1 MHHEVT
7 SIIAHMAKSHCE
19 MARMLEAKR
28 HSITNLAH
36 IVSAL
41 PNETIQFEGTDVI
54 ASNSVDLTKNVSS
67 YLSSLADLADAIGD
81 HLELVIKE
89 MSDQEEDKEE

>member
-1 MHHEVT
+1 MQEEVT

-19 MARMLEAKR
+19 MARVLEAKR
-28 HSITNLAH
+28 QSIFNIAH
-36 IVSAL
+36 IVTAL
-41 PNETIQFEGTDVI
+41 PNETIQFEGTEAI
-54 ASNSVDLTKNVSS
+54 ATNSIDLTKSVSA

-89 MSDQEEDKEE
+89 MSDTEEE

>member
-1 MHHEVT
+1 MQEEVT
-7 SIIAHMAKSHCE
+7 LIIAHMAKSHCE

-28 HSITNLAH
+28 QSIFNLSH

-41 PNETIQFEGTDVI
+41 PNETVQFDGTDAI
-54 ASNSVDLTKNVSS
+54 AGNSIDLTKNVSA

-81 HLELVIKE
+81 HLEMVVKE
-89 MSDQEEDKEE
+89 MSEQDEE

>member
-1 MHHEVT
+1 MQHEVT

-28 HSITNLAH
+28 QSITNMAH

-41 PNETIQFEGTDVI
+41 PNEAIEFGGTELI
-54 ASNSVDLTKNVSS
+54 ATNSVDLTKNVSA

-89 MSDQEEDKEE
+89 LAEQDEE